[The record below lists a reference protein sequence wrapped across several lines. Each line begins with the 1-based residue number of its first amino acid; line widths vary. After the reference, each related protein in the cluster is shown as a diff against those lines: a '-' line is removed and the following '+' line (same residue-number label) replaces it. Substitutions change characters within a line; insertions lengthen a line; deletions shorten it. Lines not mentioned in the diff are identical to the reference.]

1 MSWINNN
8 LSFLI
13 QGVTAAQM
21 NTELGPPASA
31 GEQSIKRLMTIADQ
45 THTGEDVGVSV
56 GR

>member
-56 GR
+56 GK